1 MNNAILKIALDE
13 YLLNYVDNETPRRYF
28 INGNADIDEVNDF
41 ANAIINRCIK
51 IIEEY
56 QIPVGNSPAGE
67 LACEWT
73 YDALHKI
80 RDEIKQEFGLS

>member
-28 INGNADIDEVNDF
+28 INGNADIDKVNDF

-67 LACEWT
+67 LASEWT
-73 YDALHKI
+73 YDALHEI